1 MRFIPLTL
9 LLLFF
14 SSSLSA
20 QWLSGWNQRQ
30 RIAIQENSGNT
41 LNNYQIRVD
50 LLYQTGMDPQ
60 FADLRFTTQDGTTPI
75 DFWIETFQ
83 NASGAIVWL
92 ELPNLA
98 ANANTDVYVYYD
110 NPTASSA
117 SNGPATFIF
126 FDDFS
131 SFSGWNS
138 ISSGVI
144 QQDASTFAPNVVLR
158 KTGACDPQGG
168 WKSIGSSLNN
178 YRFIGREI
186 RAANFPDCSW
196 NRYGLENAS
205 FNGYSL
211 RRNADVT
218 GSSEFGIERRNA
230 GTASNATG
238 PTLSQPRGVW
248 YRTEIRRDCSS
259 GRIQAELF
267 NDDKVSIG
275 LDNRI
280 DNTYCGVDRIALR
293 GGRDYFFDYIA
304 IGQFIELEPS
314 YTLEEILLSESQ
326 LRFFRWENKDLVWA
340 FSSLDDIAEL
350 QLEMSPNGIDFS
362 PLVQWNNPNSSQR
375 FSPNHQE
382 ERYFRLAWQ
391 NTNGQ
396 WYYSA
401 ILAQEKAEQSWG
413 KLHYWP
419 NPSQANISIQ
429 AAWPAGRYTLKL
441 YNNLGQLLQQNKLEL
456 SQNQRLQYDLS
467 PWPAGQYRLLIEGE
481 NGIYQLLPLV
491 KL

>member
-1 MRFIPLTL
+1 MRFIHFTIL
-9 LLLFF
+9 LLLF

-20 QWLSGWNQRQ
+20 QWLTGWNQRQ
-30 RIAIQENSGNT
+30 RIAIQENSGNA
-41 LNNYQIRVD
+41 LNSYQIRID

-60 FADLRFTTQDGTTPI
+60 FNDLRFTTQDGTTLI

-83 NASGAIVWL
+83 NASGAVVWL

-98 ANANTDVYVYYD
+98 ANGSTDIYAYYD
-110 NPTASSA
+110 NPSASSA

-138 ISSGVI
+138 ISGGQI
-144 QQDASTFAPNVVLR
+144 QQDATTFAPNLVLR
-158 KTGACDPQGG
+158 KTAACDPQGG

-186 RAANFPDCSW
+186 RASNFPDCAW

-238 PTLSQPRGVW
+238 TRLRQPRGVW
-248 YRTEIRRDCSS
+248 YRTEIRRDCST

-275 LDNRI
+275 LEDRI

-293 GGRDYFFDYIA
+293 GGRDYFFDYMA
-304 IGQFIELEPS
+304 VGQFIELEPS
-314 YTLEEILLSESQ
+314 YTLEETLLSEDQ
-326 LRFFRWENKDLVWA
+326 LRFFRWEEEQLIWA
-340 FSSLDDIAEL
+340 FSSLDEMANL
-350 QLEMSPNGIDFS
+350 QLEISPNGIDFS
-362 PLVQWNNPNSSQR
+362 PLAQWDGPDFPQQ
-375 FSPNHQE
+375 FSPNVQG

-391 NTNGQ
+391 SRNGQ
-396 WYYSA
+396 WYYSP
-401 ILAQEKAEQSWG
+401 ILVQQKAELAWG
-413 KLHYWP
+413 NIQCWP
-419 NPSQANISIQ
+419 NPSPANISIQ
-429 AAWPAGRYTLKL
+429 AAWPAGRYRLKL

-481 NGIYQLLPLV
+481 NGVYQLLPVV